1 MTISALILPFA
12 KDEDLR
18 RIGKPDLG
26 LTDLTVQTKRQ
37 KAHSHPNQ
45 FVDSFIQPSLILRDL
60 MVTLKFA
67 DLRKSAKVSLDF
79 LFVPFFSRALLF

>member
-12 KDEDLR
+12 KDEDLK

-45 FVDSFIQPSLILRDL
+45 FVDSFIQS
-60 MVTLKFA
+60 T
-67 DLRKSAKVSLDF
+67 DF
-79 LFVPFFSRALLF
+79 CEESPLHQTQRY